1 MLEQTLHDQTE
12 TTLDNPGRRLPLP
25 TAEMTSTPTLTLTP
39 TAEIMALSYAST
51 HKPLAM
57 VSLVAPALTVDRLPV
72 DVVAM
77 VDCSGSMHGDKMEQ
91 MKMTMRL
98 LVQSLACSD
107 KLSIVAFDSDVTTPL
122 ALTAQNASGKE
133 AALSAVSKLSAGS
146 LTNLSGGLLRGLDE
160 LLSMDS
166 EASARTRALLLLT
179 DGHANVGVQDP
190 AGILAAI
197 QGVTQGRSITL
208 FTFGIG
214 CDHNEDLLRA
224 LAEPNNGLFY
234 FIQKSDDIPSA
245 FADCL
250 GGLVSVVAQ
259 NAKLTLEP
267 VAAAAALSKVHG
279 SYRIDHTKEGRAEVY
294 LGDVYGEDN
303 KDVLL
308 TLELPE
314 RTSVVIADEPDAVVL
329 RATLRYFSV
338 PTCQMEEISAELS
351 ILRPEVTPTD
361 QPVDLKLD
369 EQVNRIK
376 IADAMEAAT
385 AAADEGRLEAG
396 RELLT
401 EASALVSA
409 SPSHS
414 SPFTKALISDV
425 KRVLNGFTDGD
436 TYHNY
441 GARLGKGGASSH
453 YQQRSTHDIGGSYR
467 GSGKGGMGLEF
478 RRQALASEP
487 KRQRFADDL
496 SINMNW

>member
-1 MLEQTLHDQTE
+1 M
-12 TTLDNPGRRLPLP
+12 
-25 TAEMTSTPTLTLTP
+25 
-39 TAEIMALSYAST
+39 
-51 HKPLAM
+51 
-57 VSLVAPALTVDRLPV
+57 
-72 DVVAM
+72 
-77 VDCSGSMHGDKMEQ
+77 
-91 MKMTMRL
+91 
-98 LVQSLACSD
+98 
-107 KLSIVAFDSDVTTPL
+107 
-122 ALTAQNASGKE
+122 
-133 AALSAVSKLSAGS
+133 
-146 LTNLSGGLLRGLDE
+146 
-160 LLSMDS
+160 
-166 EASARTRALLLLT
+166 
-179 DGHANVGVQDP
+179 QDP
-190 AGILAAI
+190 AGIVAAI
-197 QGVTQGRSITL
+197 HGVAQGRSTTL
-208 FTFGIG
+208 FTFGLG

-279 SYRIDHTKEGRAEVY
+279 AYRIDDTEEGRTEVY

-314 RTSVVIADEPDAVVL
+314 RTSMVMADEADAVVL

-351 ILRPEVTPTD
+351 IFRPEVTPTG

-369 EQVNRIK
+369 EQKNRIK

-401 EASALVSA
+401 QASAFVGI
-409 SPSHS
+409 SPSLS
-414 SPFTKALISDV
+414 SPFTKALLSDA
-425 KRVLNGFTDGD
+425 KRVLDGFTDGD

-467 GSGKGGMGLEF
+467 SSGKGSMGRHFED
-478 RRQALASEP
+478 LASEP